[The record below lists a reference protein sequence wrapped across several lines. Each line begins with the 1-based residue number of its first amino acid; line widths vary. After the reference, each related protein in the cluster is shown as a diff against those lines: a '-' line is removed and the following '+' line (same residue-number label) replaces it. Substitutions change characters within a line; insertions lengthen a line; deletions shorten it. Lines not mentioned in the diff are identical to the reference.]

1 MNNSEIIPSNS
12 INKLE
17 KFIFDE
23 LEPALE
29 ELIHTHTNGL
39 YSRTWKAKAGT
50 IWVSRVHKT
59 IHQFVLLEGELLVW
73 IDGKET
79 HFEAPYHGITKP
91 GTRRV
96 LYIIQDVTWITFH
109 ANPDNL
115 NEDEIVELITEKH
128 NNELFSKE
136 DEMLLK
142 QVRSKIE
149 KSYLTH

>member
-1 MNNSEIIPSNS
+1 MTNELQHITT
-12 INKLE
+12 NKGIDALE

-29 ELIHTHTNGL
+29 ELTHTHTPEL

-59 IHQFVLLEGELLVW
+59 CHQFVLLEGELLVW

-79 HFEAPYHGITKP
+79 HYEAPFHGITKP
-91 GTRRV
+91 GTRRI

-115 NEDEIVELITEKH
+115 NEEEIVELITEVH
-128 NNELFSKE
+128 DNSLFSEE
-136 DEMLLK
+136 DEK
-142 QVRSKIE
+142 QLNFVRSHIE
-149 KSYLTH
+149 KQYL